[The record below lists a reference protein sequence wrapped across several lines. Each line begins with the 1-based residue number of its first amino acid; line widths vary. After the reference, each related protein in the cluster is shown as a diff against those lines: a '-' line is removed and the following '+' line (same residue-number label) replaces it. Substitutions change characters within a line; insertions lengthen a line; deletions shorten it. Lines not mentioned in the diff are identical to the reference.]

1 MRGSFVAILL
11 IAGFQLQARAAVPSV
26 FAARGPGGGGALF
39 SPSFSPDGSELTVSC
54 DMSGLY
60 HSQDAGHSWALA
72 SFQQIQAGRSSQVFW
87 SGADLYSIDNSSG
100 AGLVVRSPDD
110 GATWSPVAT
119 DPTSGNGVYDVSP
132 DPNDPNRLLATGWD
146 SLYASR
152 DGGVSWKG
160 IEGEPDAGAGVLLGG
175 VFWNGAD
182 VYLGT
187 NGGLFV
193 SHDSGWTFAA
203 SSVSG
208 IPSGQRLIALTGGRK
223 GSTVEL
229 FIAAAAVGDVYNG
242 VDVEDF
248 HSSTTA
254 LWTWT
259 TGGASWTPRTTG
271 IDPTHRLY
279 LLGQAATTTD
289 TLFAAGGIYQ
299 TDWPEIYRSV
309 DGGATWTEILGATG
323 NVNVSTGWA
332 GSGGDRDW
340 SYGGSACG
348 FGVASGNGSEIAY
361 TDYGFVHVSDDG
373 GATWRQA
380 YLDPAD
386 QNPSGA
392 ATPKGRAYRSAGLEN
407 TSSWTVAWGDSLHV
421 FAGYSDIKGTL
432 SADGGVSW
440 GFGYSGD
447 ADNSM
452 YCIAKTSDGK
462 LYAATSTVHDLYES
476 THLKDATLV
485 SGSGHVLVSADKGA
499 TWTTLWS
506 PGHVVAWVAPD
517 PSDPKTMYA
526 SVVDSATGGVWGTH
540 NLDQGV
546 LATWTRLSAPPRTQG
561 HPYDLR
567 VLSDG
572 SVLATFSGRI
582 DGTGAFTASSG
593 VFRLAKGASSWQ
605 DLSDPGMKYWTKDVV
620 VDPSDATQKTWWVGV
635 FSGWGGAPN
644 GLGGLY
650 RTVDAGA
657 HWTRVWNQDRV
668 ESVGFPPDG
677 GTEIYA
683 TTETGGLWHSD
694 DRTASAPVFAVVD
707 AYPFRQ
713 PVRVLFNPWDPAE
726 MWVTSFGNGLRMGRR
741 DGGSAV
747 RPVVHRARLDVVD
760 LGSGLLVEG
769 LPASRTLLC
778 QLRAMD
784 GRSLWEG
791 QATSDAGGKMSLPMS
806 PHGIFRLEISGVG
819 ARMVLRP

>member
-1 MRGSFVAILL
+1 MRRFAIAILSL
-11 IAGFQLQARAAVPSV
+11 VPLPFAASAAVPSS

-39 SPSFSPDGSELTVSC
+39 SPSFSSNGSELTVSC

-60 HSQDAGHSWALA
+60 HSMDAGRSWTLEP
-72 SFQQIQAGRSSQVFW
+72 FGQIQAGRSSRVFR
-87 SGADLYSIDNSSG
+87 SGTTSYSIDNSSG
-100 AGLVVRSPDD
+100 AGSIVRSLDD
-110 GATWSPVAT
+110 GATWTATAT
-119 DPTSGNGVYDVSP
+119 DPTSGDGVYNLSA
-132 DPNDPNRLLATGWD
+132 DPNDPNRLLATGWAF
-146 SLYASR
+146 LYVSR
-152 DGGVSWKG
+152 DGGASWKE

-175 VFWNGAD
+175 AFWDGAD

-193 SHDSGWTFAA
+193 SHDSGWTFAPA
-203 SSVSG
+203 SVSG

-223 GSTVEL
+223 GSKVDL
-229 FIAAAAVGDVYNG
+229 FIATAAAADVYNG
-242 VDVEDF
+242 AAVEDF

-259 TGGASWTPRTTG
+259 TGDASWTQRSAG

-279 LLGQAATTTD
+279 LLGQASTTTD

-299 TDWPEIYRSV
+299 TDWPEIYRSA
-309 DGGATWTEILGATG
+309 DGGANWTEVLGATG

-386 QNPSGA
+386 QNPSGS
-392 ATPKGRAYRSAGLEN
+392 ATPRGGAYRSAGLEN
-407 TSSWTVAWGDSLHV
+407 TSAWTMAWGDSLHV
-421 FAGYSDIKGTL
+421 FAGYSDIKGVL
-432 SADGGVSW
+432 SPDGGISW

-452 YCIAKTSDGK
+452 YAIAKASDGK
-462 LYAATSTVHDLYES
+462 LYAATSTVHDLYQS

-485 SGSGHVLVSADKGA
+485 SGSGHVLVSTDRGA

-506 PGHVVAWVAPD
+506 PGHVVAWVALD
-517 PSDPKTMYA
+517 PSDPKTLYA
-526 SVVDSATGGVWGTH
+526 SVVDSATGGVYCTH
-540 NLDQGV
+540 DLDQGA
-546 LATWTRLSAPPRTQG
+546 LATWTRLPAPPRTQG
-561 HPYDLR
+561 HPYDVQ

-572 SVLATFSGRI
+572 SILATYSGRI
-582 DGTGAFTASSG
+582 GGTGAFTASSG

-605 DLSDPGMKYWTKDVV
+605 DLSDPGMQYWTKDLV
-620 VDPSDATQKTWWVGV
+620 VDPSDATRKTWWVGV
-635 FSGWGGAPN
+635 FSGWGGAAN

-657 HWTRVWNQDRV
+657 HWTKVWNQDRV
-668 ESVGFPPDG
+668 ESVGIPPDG

-694 DRTASAPVFAVVD
+694 DRTASAPVFSKVD

-713 PVRVLFNPWDPAE
+713 PVRLFFSPYDPAE
-726 MWVTSFGNGLRMGRR
+726 IWVTSFGNGLRVGRR
-741 DGGSAV
+741 DA
-747 RPVVHRARLDVVD
+747 
-760 LGSGLLVEG
+760 SGLVRRAGVVRWRVRNLPNGIAMEG
-769 LPASRTLLC
+769 LPPSSLVQC
-778 QLRAMD
+778 
-784 GRSLWEG
+784 GIRSLDGSASWTG
-791 QATSDAGGKMSLPMS
+791 SVSSDA
-806 PHGIFRLEISGVG
+806 SGRGQVPWNSRGVYVIQVPGQVG
-819 ARMVLRP
+819 VVVLRP